1 MRARGKSW
9 RRAVLLALFCAA
21 CAAVS
26 APAAQASP
34 YYVTVAGLGGEPDYE
49 QRFTALAKDLDKLF
63 KAAAS
68 DAHVYTFTGSDATK
82 ARMTDTLAQIAREA
96 KAEDEF
102 TLILIGHG
110 SYDGEEYKFNLPGPD
125 ISGEDLAILCDRIP
139 AKRQL
144 IVNTT
149 SASGGSI
156 GALQKSG
163 RVIIAATKTGTEKN
177 ATVFARY
184 WVDALRDGSADT
196 DKNDAISAL
205 EAFQFADRKT
215 VAFYESQKRLATEH
229 AVIEDTGKKE
239 AVRAASAENGE
250 GLLAANFVLLRL
262 GAAQKAANDPA
273 KRALVD
279 KKEELERKIDTLKY
293 QKAAMSAED
302 YKSQLSA
309 ALLEHAR
316 VQGDLDKL
324 TGTSR
329 IVPRGFFSAPSFA
342 WCVLPA
348 RASRGAR

>member
-1 MRARGKSW
+1 MRACGKTIRSG
-9 RRAVLLALFCAA
+9 ALLMVFCVTFAGLYA
-21 CAAVS
+21 RS
-26 APAAQASP
+26 AQASP
-34 YYVTVAGLGGEPDYE
+34 YTVTVAGLGGEPDYE

-68 DAHVYTFTGSDATK
+68 DARVYTLTGSDATK
-82 ARMTDTLAQIAREA
+82 ARLTDTLGQIAREA
-96 KAEDEF
+96 KPEDEF

-125 ISGEDLAILCDRIP
+125 ISGEDLALLCDRIP

-273 KRALVD
+273 KRALLD

-309 ALLEHAR
+309 ALLELAR
-316 VQGDLDKL
+316 VQEDLDK
-324 TGTSR
+324 
-329 IVPRGFFSAPSFA
+329 
-342 WCVLPA
+342 
-348 RASRGAR
+348 

>member
-1 MRARGKSW
+1 MRGLW
-9 RRAVLLALFCAA
+9 RRATVLALLSAA
-21 CAAVS
+21 WGGFGART
-26 APAAQASP
+26 AQAAP

-49 QRFTALAKDLDKLF
+49 QRFTTLAKDLDKLF

-82 ARMTDTLAQIAREA
+82 ARLTETLGQIARES
-96 KAEDEF
+96 KPEDEF

-149 SASGGSI
+149 SASGGSV
-156 GALQKSG
+156 GALQKAG
-163 RVIIAATKTGTEKN
+163 RVVIAATKTGTEKN
-177 ATVFARY
+177 ATVFARH

-196 DKNDAISAL
+196 DKNEAISAL
-205 EAFQFADRKT
+205 EAFVYADRKT
-215 VAFYESQKRLATEH
+215 AAFYESQKRLATEH

-239 AVRAASAENGE
+239 AVRIPSAENGE
-250 GLLAANFVLLRL
+250 GLLAANFVVLRI

-273 KRALVD
+273 KRALLD
-279 KKEELERKIDTLKY
+279 KKEDLERKIDLLKY

-302 YKSQLSA
+302 YKKQLSD
-309 ALLEHAR
+309 ALLELAR
-316 VQGDLDKL
+316 VQGDLDK
-324 TGTSR
+324 
-329 IVPRGFFSAPSFA
+329 
-342 WCVLPA
+342 
-348 RASRGAR
+348 